1 MLLTVIASI
10 NDYCYKKR
18 GVSVSKKLLGCICR
32 KVKFLVI
39 YQLEV
44 SKNKIIAVAS
54 K

>member
-10 NDYCYKKR
+10 NDYCYKTK
-18 GVSVSKKLLGCICR
+18 VSVSKKLLGCICR
-32 KVKFLVI
+32 KVNFLVI